1 MKHWDKV
8 FYSYGYD
15 EERSKVL
22 YYSFEQPLLDIFQ
35 GTAFKKHVPQLIEE
49 KKLKINQN
57 FSFSYLRLLIGRKE
71 YIIFFCN
78 VNLHPIDC
86 PYDDF
91 VNYSTKIHSL
101 LPHYLDSGNTD
112 EKEAAREIV
121 QNFLKHVAEISNLNL
136 IQNANSLMAKNE
148 VKTDTGVDFSW
159 VSDVHLQN
167 QTKFKLGYY
176 FFRNELCYYCSNIE
190 TYFATFT
197 VCFLVLGFEFFCQC
211 FM

>member
-22 YYSFEQPLLDIFQ
+22 YYSFEQPLLNIFQ

-49 KKLKINQN
+49 KQTQDQSKLFFFLPSTTDRKDKIN
-57 FSFSYLRLLIGRKE
+57 K
-71 YIIFFCN
+71 FFGKA
-78 VNLHPIDC
+78 NLYPIDC

-91 VNYSTKIHSL
+91 VNYTTKIHSL

-121 QNFLKHVAEISNLNL
+121 QNFLKHAAEISNLNL

-148 VKTDTGVDFSW
+148 VKTDTEVDFSW

-197 VCFLVLGFEFFCQC
+197 VCFLVLGFEYFCQC